1 MVNDIIAR
9 DKLKLLSLQQYAAN
23 WSTDPSRRVAC
34 AVYCNDTDQ
43 CISKATNYL
52 PDYLRV
58 DNNMCKVTK
67 SALFVHAERA
77 CFDNIA
83 KLRATSLSSDNIT
96 HVTAYLTTLPCVACA
111 TMFTIHTL
119 PISITRIVCVDNCSA
134 TFKERHQTAQALEI
148 IKAKYDVVVY
158 KQDSSGVFL

>member
-1 MVNDIIAR
+1 MANDNSTR

-34 AVYCNDTDQ
+34 AVYRNGTDQ

-52 PDYLRV
+52 PNYLRV
-58 DNNMCKVTK
+58 DNSMCKVTK

-83 KLRATSLSSDNIT
+83 KLRVIPFSGDSIT
-96 HVTAYLTTLPCVACA
+96 HVTVYLTTLPCVACA

-158 KQDSSGVFL
+158 KQDSNGVFS